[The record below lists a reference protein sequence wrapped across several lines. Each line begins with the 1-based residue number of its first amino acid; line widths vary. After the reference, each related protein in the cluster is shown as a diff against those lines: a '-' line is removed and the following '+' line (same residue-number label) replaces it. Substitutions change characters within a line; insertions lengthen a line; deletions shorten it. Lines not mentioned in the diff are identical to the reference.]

1 MRNRIVYCFLVVLLF
16 SSCSITPRYHSF
28 GYNVEWKTRG
38 TTRAKTSASTRSA
51 ESHGQVAKQ
60 CKDESFI
67 KQESRATADISSS
80 SASNYFSLNH
90 WHVGTQKDSRPNPS
104 LQSFHKPLRTVS
116 AKFTDTT
123 PNRLSVPRNVE
134 VKDVVE
140 PKGIEVLNR
149 KINISNWLILL
160 SHGPLIYIFWRMS
173 QVVFI
178 NFWEFFL
185 FLSLSAL
192 ATIPILIAL
201 AYRFELGT
209 KRRKAYYSVNIQNK
223 EAAQLLAKLYSRSV
237 LYLFFTGN
245 VILGIFLVMDKLKMK
260 ERFNKIN
267 SLEPNNDFV
276 SEQIEKIELLFDIS
290 MLLFYLSLGTLILGL
305 LI

>member
-1 MRNRIVYCFLVVLLF
+1 MRHQKVYFFLLILLF

-28 GYNVEWKTRG
+28 GYNVEWKNGG
-38 TTRAKTSASTRSA
+38 TTPAKTPASARSA
-51 ESHGQVAKQ
+51 ESNGQAAKQ
-60 CKDESFI
+60 RKDESFI
-67 KQESRATADISSS
+67 KQESRVTTDISSS

-90 WHVGTQKDSRPNPS
+90 WHVGTQEDSRPTQS
-104 LQSFHKPLRTVS
+104 LQSFQKPLKTVL

-123 PNRLSVPRNVE
+123 PAKVGEPNNAE
-134 VKDVVE
+134 VKKVVE
-140 PKGIEVLNR
+140 PKGIEILNR
-149 KINISNWLILL
+149 KIKISNWLIVL
-160 SHGPLIYIFWRMS
+160 SQGPLFYLFWITTQNS
-173 QVVFI
+173 FI

-185 FLSLSAL
+185 FLSLLAL

-223 EAAQLLAKLYSRSV
+223 EAAKLLAKLYSRSV
-237 LYLFFTGN
+237 VYLFFTGN

-290 MLLFYLSLGTLILGL
+290 MLLFYLSLGTLILRL